1 MSKADVEWKSEPLL
15 NNKWLAL
22 STQLRTQRG
31 KRPTVDLIRA
41 LTQHPK
47 YQDHNP
53 NSIYA
58 LLGTFFRTGGP
69 EFHRPDGMGYQL
81 WVDSVLF
88 VDKFNPQVA
97 ARLARALETGAVTSR
112 LCPTSCTK
120 RSNMSVKRRIFLR
133 MFEKLLSMP

>member
-69 EFHRPDGMGYQL
+69 NSIVLTE
-81 WVDSVLF
+81 WVISFGLTAF
-88 VDKFNPQVA
+88 CSSTNSTRKSQP
-97 ARLARALETGAVTSR
+97 ALLE
-112 LCPTSCTK
+112 L
-120 RSNMSVKRRIFLR
+120 
-133 MFEKLLSMP
+133 